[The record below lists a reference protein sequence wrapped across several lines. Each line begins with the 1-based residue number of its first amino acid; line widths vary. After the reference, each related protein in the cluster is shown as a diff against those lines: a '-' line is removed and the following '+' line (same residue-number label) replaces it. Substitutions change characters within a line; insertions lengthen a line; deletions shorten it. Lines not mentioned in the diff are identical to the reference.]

1 MYRIYMCSKLNLI
14 GKFALMMNSAVNK
27 DCPIE
32 LLKVYLVAISDFFP
46 KIPFPIQSKVESN
59 SGPF

>member
-14 GKFALMMNSAVNK
+14 GKFALTMNSAVNK

-46 KIPFPIQSKVESN
+46 
-59 SGPF
+59 

>member
-27 DCPIE
+27 DCPME

-46 KIPFPIQSKVESN
+46 
-59 SGPF
+59 